1 MSATQSQGTGIAFRT
16 PRQKQIYQ
24 TETGSR
30 PVSAGNNRSPAVMEK
45 TNLEMMNRFGEQF
58 RLTGIEIDQEEIQ
71 ELRVFD
77 EFLARHVQPNGI
89 YDVQC
94 MLLWSEWVRTFR
106 NHIQGFPKLIRE
118 NEFRGV
124 ITEKFG
130 LSIAEDDF
138 RGAVYPGIRFVP

>member
-1 MSATQSQGTGIAFRT
+1 MS
-16 PRQKQIYQ
+16 
-24 TETGSR
+24 
-30 PVSAGNNRSPAVMEK
+30 VGNSLSPAVMDK
-45 TNLEMMNRFGEQF
+45 TNLGMLNQFGEQF
-58 RLTGIEIDQEEIQ
+58 RLTGIDIDQEEIH
-71 ELRVFD
+71 ELRVLD

-106 NHIQGFPKLIRE
+106 RQIRGFPKLIRE
-118 NEFRGV
+118 NEFRSV

-130 LSIAEDDF
+130 LAVAENDF

>member
-1 MSATQSQGTGIAFRT
+1 MSATQSQGSSIAFRT
-16 PRQKQIYQ
+16 PRPKQISLR
-24 TETGSR
+24 GSR
-30 PVSAGNNRSPAVMEK
+30 PVSSGNSLSLAVMDK
-45 TNLEMMNRFGEQF
+45 TNLGLLNRFGEQF
-58 RLTGIEIDQEEIQ
+58 RLTGIDIDQEEIH
-71 ELRVFD
+71 ELRVLD

-106 NHIQGFPKLIRE
+106 RQIRGFPQLIRE
-118 NEFRGV
+118 NEFRSV

-130 LSIAEDDF
+130 LAVAETGF

>member
-1 MSATQSQGTGIAFRT
+1 
-16 PRQKQIYQ
+16 
-24 TETGSR
+24 
-30 PVSAGNNRSPAVMEK
+30 VSAGSSLSPAVMDT
-45 TNLEMMNRFGEQF
+45 TNLEMLNRFGEQF
-58 RLTGIEIDQEEIQ
+58 QVTGIGINPEEIH
-71 ELRVFD
+71 ELRVLD

-106 NHIQGFPKLIRE
+106 SQIRGFPQLIRE
-118 NEFRGV
+118 NEFRSV

-130 LSIAEDDF
+130 LAIAENGF

>member
-1 MSATQSQGTGIAFRT
+1 MSATQSQGSCIVFRT
-16 PRQKQIYQ
+16 PQTKQISR
-24 TETGSR
+24 TGSR
-30 PVSAGNNRSPAVMEK
+30 PASAGNSLSPAVMDK
-45 TNLEMMNRFGEQF
+45 TNLEMLNRFGELF
-58 RLTGIEIDQEEIQ
+58 LETGIDINQEEIH
-71 ELRVFD
+71 ELRLLD

-106 NHIQGFPKLIRE
+106 SKIRGFPKLIRE
-118 NEFRGV
+118 NEFRSV

-130 LSIAEDDF
+130 LAIAENGF

>member
-1 MSATQSQGTGIAFRT
+1 MSATQSQGSSFASET
-16 PRQKQIYQ
+16 PQPKQIYK
-24 TETGSR
+24 TMSR
-30 PVSAGNNRSPAVMEK
+30 PVSAGNSLSSAVMD
-45 TNLEMMNRFGEQF
+45 TANREMLDRFGEQF
-58 RLTGIEIDQEEIQ
+58 QLTGIDINQEEIH
-71 ELRVFD
+71 ELRVLD

-106 NHIQGFPKLIRE
+106 RQIRGFPKLIRE
-118 NEFRGV
+118 NEFRSV

-130 LSIAEDDF
+130 LAVAENDF

>member
-1 MSATQSQGTGIAFRT
+1 M
-16 PRQKQIYQ
+16 
-24 TETGSR
+24 SR
-30 PVSAGNNRSPAVMEK
+30 PVSAGSSLSPAVMDT
-45 TNLEMMNRFGEQF
+45 TNLEMLNRFGEQF
-58 RLTGIEIDQEEIQ
+58 QVTGIGINPEEIH
-71 ELRVFD
+71 ELRVLD

-106 NHIQGFPKLIRE
+106 SQIRGFPQLIRE
-118 NEFRGV
+118 NEFRSV

-130 LSIAEDDF
+130 LAIAENGF

>member
-1 MSATQSQGTGIAFRT
+1 MSATQSQGTCIAFRT

-24 TETGSR
+24 TVSR
-30 PVSAGNNRSPAVMEK
+30 PVSAGSSLSPAVMDT
-45 TNLEMMNRFGEQF
+45 TNLEMLNRFGEQF
-58 RLTGIEIDQEEIQ
+58 QVTGIGINPEEIH
-71 ELRVFD
+71 ELRVLD

-106 NHIQGFPKLIRE
+106 SQIRGFPQLIRE
-118 NEFRGV
+118 NEFRSV

-130 LSIAEDDF
+130 LAIAENGF

>member
-1 MSATQSQGTGIAFRT
+1 MSSTQSQGTCIAFRT

-24 TETGSR
+24 TVSR
-30 PVSAGNNRSPAVMEK
+30 PVSAGSSLSPAVMDT
-45 TNLEMMNRFGEQF
+45 TNLEMLNRFGEQF
-58 RLTGIEIDQEEIQ
+58 QVTGIGINPEEIH
-71 ELRVFD
+71 ELRVLD

-106 NHIQGFPKLIRE
+106 SQIRGFPQLIRE
-118 NEFRGV
+118 NEFRSV

-130 LSIAEDDF
+130 LAIAENGF